1 MGRKKKSHNKN
12 RKTDALKEVQRNIM
26 PLNINKTPSFTNTPE
41 SSIKEYS
48 TLKSTLINSNGNL
61 LSQSNITSNFPLIS
75 TVPPITTP
83 FKTFL
88 INGFP
93 SIPSSSI
100 QSSAPFAQNSNLLLI
115 QPITST
121 KPNTTMTVTNSNVI
135 PSINSNNNNIQSNS
149 QSKPF
154 PPLIELDKDKDKDKE
169 VSGESVSK
177 LMTKNTTITSST
189 TITNNRLSPITSSS
203 ITPNIATNVLSHERH
218 ATDLKQ
224 PHKSALNK
232 LPFNARKSTHHF

>member
-154 PPLIELDKDKDKDKE
+154 PPLIELGKDKDKE

>member
-12 RKTDALKEVQRNIM
+12 RKTDTLKEVQRNIM
-26 PLNINKTPSFTNTPE
+26 PFNVNKTPSFTNTSE

-61 LSQSNITSNFPLIS
+61 LSPSNITSNFPLIS

-121 KPNTTMTVTNSNVI
+121 KPNTTMTVTNSSVV
-135 PSINSNNNNIQSNS
+135 PSTNSNINNIQSNS

-154 PPLIELDKDKDKDKE
+154 PPLIELDKDKDKE
-169 VSGESVSK
+169 ISGESVNK

-189 TITNNRLSPITSSS
+189 TITNNRLSPVTSSTS
-203 ITPNIATNVLSHERH
+203 ITPNIATNVLSHEKH

-224 PHKSALNK
+224 PHKALITFELASN
-232 LPFNARKSTHHF
+232 

>member
-1 MGRKKKSHNKN
+1 
-12 RKTDALKEVQRNIM
+12 M

-154 PPLIELDKDKDKDKE
+154 PPLIELDKDKDKE

-232 LPFNARKSTHHF
+232 LPFNARKSTHHFWIGSKLKYNYSIIDQLI

>member
-154 PPLIELDKDKDKDKE
+154 PPLIELDKDKE
-169 VSGESVSK
+169 ASGESVSK

>member
-154 PPLIELDKDKDKDKE
+154 PPLIELDKDKDKE